1 MPEHRVGKLKFYTF
15 SMLDEFG
22 IDHAMVTRHGG
33 VSPVPW
39 ATLNLGA
46 TVGDSR
52 ENVNENMHRFLNSFY
67 IDRDELFDV
76 WQVHGNDIVMANRSR
91 KVNEKHIKA
100 DAILTNKKG
109 LALLM
114 RFADCVP
121 ILLFDPNKKV
131 IGIAHAGW
139 KGTIRKVVGKTVLS
153 MKQNYGSEPE
163 NIIAGIGPSIAGHHY
178 EVGPEVTNEV
188 IKIMG
193 NHATDV
199 LISRNGSIHLD
210 LWKANQLL
218 LEEAGI
224 SKIENIGLCTA
235 CRTDDWFS
243 HRAESGKSGR
253 FGVYIR
259 L

>member
-1 MPEHRVGKLKFYTF
+1 MPDQRIGSLKYYTF
-15 SMLDEFG
+15 SNLDEFG
-22 IDHAMVTRHGG
+22 IDHAMITRHGG

-46 TVGDSR
+46 TVGDSQDH
-52 ENVNENMHRFLNSFY
+52 VNENMNRFLTTFS

-76 WQVHGNDIVMANRSR
+76 WQVHGDRVARANTSR
-91 KVNEKHIKA
+91 KMNKPYQRA

-121 ILLFDPNKKV
+121 ILLFDPNKKIV
-131 IGIAHAGW
+131 GIAHAGW
-139 KGTIRKVVGKTVLS
+139 KGTIQKVVAKTVLS
-153 MKQNYGSEPE
+153 MKKYYGSKPE
-163 NIIAGIGPSIAGHHY
+163 DILAGIGPSIAGHHY
-178 EVGPEVTNEV
+178 EVGPEVSNEV
-188 IKIMG
+188 LNTIG
-193 NHATDV
+193 TYASDV
-199 LISRNGSIHLD
+199 LISKNGSMYFD

-218 LEEAGI
+218 LEEVGI
-224 SKIENIGLCTA
+224 SKIENLGICTA

-243 HRAESGKSGR
+243 HRAENGKSGR